1 MGKGHNM
8 NCASFIAGIIEGIL
22 NSAKLYAKVTAHLYN
37 EDENI
42 AAEESSSTIYVIKF
56 AKEVTAREQI

>member
-1 MGKGHNM
+1 MGKGSNL

-37 EDENI
+37 ESENI
-42 AAEESSSTIYVIKF
+42 SAEE
-56 AKEVTAREQI
+56 

>member
-1 MGKGHNM
+1 MGKGHTL

-42 AAEESSSTIYVIKF
+42 SAEESSSTIYVIKF
-56 AKEVTAREQI
+56 AKEVTARE